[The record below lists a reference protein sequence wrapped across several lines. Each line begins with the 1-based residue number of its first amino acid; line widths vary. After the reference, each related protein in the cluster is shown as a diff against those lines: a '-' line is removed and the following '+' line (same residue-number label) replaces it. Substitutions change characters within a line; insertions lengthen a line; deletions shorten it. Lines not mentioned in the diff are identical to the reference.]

1 MTGALLSEVWPD
13 MVQKC
18 KKTKKLKKK
27 KSDDPLFDAP
37 LTPDEMETELLDDRE
52 NPELDP
58 TRRLR
63 GMRVSPYTDDENQ
76 YQDTKKTVDLDFNNN
91 IVRPDNTRNIVR
103 ESLEDDPDYQEFLEF
118 KRMKAQKRKQ
128 PQQPK
133 PQVSKVTHVE
143 SREPSHVPSETSYE
157 DQWKKINV
165 INTSIKL
172 NINVSVNSK
181 DYNTINALEESLKKI
196 DLVSKFKIDQFS
208 NKKIIYKITYNGT
221 PDKFLSD
228 FIKHG
233 LKVNQSKEIWEV
245 FYN

>member
-13 MVQKC
+13 MVQKP

-128 PQQPK
+128 QQQPK
-133 PQVSKVTHVE
+133 PQSQPKPQVAKVTHVE

-157 DQWKKINV
+157 DQFNELLLYVFTGFFLLMIYDN
-165 INTSIKL
+165 
-172 NINVSVNSK
+172 
-181 DYNTINALEESLKKI
+181 
-196 DLVSKFKIDQFS
+196 
-208 NKKIIYKITYNGT
+208 IYKLGKDN
-221 PDKFLSD
+221 S
-228 FIKHG
+228 
-233 LKVNQSKEIWEV
+233 
-245 FYN
+245 FY